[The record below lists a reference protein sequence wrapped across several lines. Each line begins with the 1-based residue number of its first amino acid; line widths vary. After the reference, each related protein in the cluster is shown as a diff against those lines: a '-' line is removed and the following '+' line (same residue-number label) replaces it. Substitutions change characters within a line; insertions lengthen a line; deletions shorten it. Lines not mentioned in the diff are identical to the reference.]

1 MRDDKRE
8 RYSMTQQN
16 AIRLFEERKVRSIWD
31 DKSEEW
37 YFAVVDVV
45 AVLTDS
51 VNPTDYIKKIK
62 RRDPELTKGW
72 GQLVTPLLFRQ
83 QEADKK

>member
-1 MRDDKRE
+1 
-8 RYSMTQQN
+8 MTQQN

-62 RRDPELTKGW
+62 RRDPELTKG
-72 GQLVTPLLFRQ
+72 
-83 QEADKK
+83 

>member
-1 MRDDKRE
+1 
-8 RYSMTQQN
+8 MTQQN